1 MSYENPQKIVNRTWG
16 IFAQMT
22 QENNNRI
29 AANVGAAMKN
39 MKRKKEYNKLALE
52 NIEAEKLNFAVKL
65 DSIDTSESGKAFD
78 DNLRMFFDSQVDKY
92 FDIKNAMRKGE
103 MDKREGT
110 RILGNMERQVTKFQ
124 AMLPDILG
132 IASTIKDQA
141 GTATKQGGISTGT
154 TPKEIIDIFGTIANG
169 GNVYTVEDP
178 KTGNLW
184 LMKLPK
190 PVESKYLE
198 DGTVNENEL
207 LGSFNTHG
215 KEDGTWDGGGALVNL
230 DEVMKLGAKNMVQ
243 YTTNLDAYSQP
254 LAKNLLNEDDI
265 NNGFYQQ
272 NVTYETEGDKTIE
285 KSSIYMT
292 ANDANRMKEKVKNIR
307 GYKTM
312 LDDNQAMKSIW
323 VDLMDRDTD
332 WTGEAWQRDAAE
344 DWMIEDGITK
354 MLIRQGLIKTKE
366 VNGELV
372 ADLDPN
378 ASGDLLNRLKYIP
391 KEEAMVQ
398 SQQAI
403 DVGELTKTEKANILT
418 NLPKVK
424 KSMNHLLTTY
434 KDEGDE
440 DNSLYSKKRFANKV
454 ADELNAMVGG
464 QDNSAKTWQWTKDM
478 KEGTIKRGDTI
489 YELFDTDG
497 GIKEEMILQLLAS
510 RSGLGE
516 KTAYKLA
523 THYNEFVD
531 EDEQIT
537 EIDYLP
543 NP

>member
-1 MSYENPQKIVNRTWG
+1 MSYENPQKIVNRTWD
-16 IFAQMT
+16 IFAKMT

-29 AANVGAAMKN
+29 AANVGEAMKN
-39 MKRKKEYNKLALE
+39 MKRKKEYNKLALQQIE
-52 NIEAEKLNFAVKL
+52 NEKLNFASKL

-92 FDIKNAMRKGE
+92 FDIKNAMRKGD

-110 RILGNMERQVTKFQ
+110 RILGNMDRQVTKFQ
-124 AMLPDILG
+124 AMLPEILT

-154 TPKEIIDIFGTIANG
+154 TPKEIIDIFGTIAGG

-190 PVESKYLE
+190 PIESKYLE
-198 DGTVNENEL
+198 DGTVNETEL
-207 LGSFNTHG
+207 LGSFNTHR
-215 KEDGTWDGGGALVNL
+215 EDGTWDGGGALVNL
-230 DEVMKLGAKNMVQ
+230 DEVMKLGPKNMVQ
-243 YTTNLDAYSQP
+243 YTTNLDAYSKP

-272 NVTYETEGDKTIE
+272 NMTYETQGDKTIE

-292 ANDANRMKEKVKNIR
+292 ANDANRMKEKVKTIR

-312 LDDNQAMKSIW
+312 LDDNKAMKSVW

-354 MLIRQGLIKTKE
+354 LLIRQGLIKTKE

-372 ADLDPN
+372 ADLNPN
-378 ASGDLLNRLKYIP
+378 AKGSLLDRLQYVP

-403 DVGELTKTEKANILT
+403 DVGELTETEKSSILT

-424 KSMNHLLTTY
+424 KSMKHLLTTY
-434 KDEGDE
+434 KDDGDA

-497 GIKEEMILQLLAS
+497 GVKEEMILQLLAS